1 MINIFFQEHPELKLS
16 SHRRKVQKFGRSAP
30 EIEGIVVTTGLSP
43 LIECSLDT
51 GDRGLIFVFV
61 ERWHKKTSSFHL
73 PIGEVTITLDDV
85 ASLLHLPITSAFHTF
100 DALHVDKVVDLLVE
114 LLEVSTQEAKH
125 ETFHCHGAY
134 VFLVWLRDIYSL

>member
-61 ERWHKKTSSFHL
+61 ER
-73 PIGEVTITLDDV
+73 
-85 ASLLHLPITSAFHTF
+85 
-100 DALHVDKVVDLLVE
+100 
-114 LLEVSTQEAKH
+114 
-125 ETFHCHGAY
+125 
-134 VFLVWLRDIYSL
+134 